1 MMDFSPFG
9 QIAQQTI
16 QAKPTEVAIHE
27 PVPAESAQIQPSQ
40 IEAAPEITLGSEV
53 V

>member
-16 QAKPTEVAIHE
+16 QAKPTEAVINE
-27 PVPAESAQIQPSQ
+27 PVQAESAQIQPAQ
-40 IEAAPEITLGSEV
+40 IVAAP
-53 V
+53 